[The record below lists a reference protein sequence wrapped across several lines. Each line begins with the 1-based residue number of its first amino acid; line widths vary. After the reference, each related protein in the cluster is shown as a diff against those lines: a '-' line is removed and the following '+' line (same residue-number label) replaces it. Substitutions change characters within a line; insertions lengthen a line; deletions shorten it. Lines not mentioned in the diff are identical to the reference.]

1 MANLRTVIITRSVG
15 AAEIVENGQ
24 SGIVVEKKDRAAM
37 AEAMLRYAN
46 DLEFY
51 KFIQQKARVRIE
63 QYFNINI
70 AAISFSVALDQ
81 VVSKFK

>member
-1 MANLRTVIITRSVG
+1 
-15 AAEIVENGQ
+15 
-24 SGIVVEKKDRAAM
+24 M
-37 AEAMLRYAN
+37 AEAMLRYAS

-63 QYFNINI
+63 HYFNINI